1 MGRPGVGWGGA
12 YVDSWGSGETAGQR
26 EAAVHPHFSLHPL
39 FATSPFLTAI
49 RWLPVSRQMQNAA
62 AGGGVGTELIFT
74 FLLEEGG
81 ADPLCLQ
88 HSLQGAKTQDCPFF
102 SSTPT
107 PLKPLLCRLCPP
119 RRPTVLRNPFK
130 KQDS

>member
-12 YVDSWGSGETAGQR
+12 YVDSWGSGETAGQQ

-49 RWLPVSRQMQNAA
+49 RWLPVSRQMQKAG
-62 AGGGVGTELIFT
+62 GGGVGTELIFT
-74 FLLEEGG
+74 FLLGEGG

-88 HSLQGAKTQDCPFF
+88 HSFKEPKNKIAH
-102 SSTPT
+102 SSP
-107 PLKPLLCRLCPP
+107 PPQLL
-119 RRPTVLRNPFK
+119 
-130 KQDS
+130 

>member
-62 AGGGVGTELIFT
+62 AGGGG
-74 FLLEEGG
+74 
-81 ADPLCLQ
+81 
-88 HSLQGAKTQDCPFF
+88 
-102 SSTPT
+102 
-107 PLKPLLCRLCPP
+107 RY
-119 RRPTVLRNPFK
+119 
-130 KQDS
+130 